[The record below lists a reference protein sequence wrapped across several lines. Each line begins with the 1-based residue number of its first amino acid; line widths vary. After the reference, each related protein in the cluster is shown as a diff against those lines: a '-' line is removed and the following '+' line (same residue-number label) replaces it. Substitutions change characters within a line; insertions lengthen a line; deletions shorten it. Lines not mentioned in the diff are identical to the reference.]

1 MGHLTALELDRMR
14 KLAALGEGWVGGRGP
29 ATQSGHGPGTGP
41 PHVQGGTRQANGTV
55 TGQSLSSHY
64 PVTNQSLTQS
74 PTQSLTP
81 DNT

>member
-1 MGHLTALELDRMR
+1 MGSGPVAHRDGTL
-14 KLAALGEGWVGGRGP
+14 RGP
-29 ATQSGHGPGTGP
+29 ECGAPGGSGLAVESIPPG
-41 PHVQGGTRQANGTV
+41 RANPAPTSLV